1 MYWLYGCIRP
11 TVSILLSSG
20 LNKLSP
26 YSLKGHI
33 LTVCWMANSTDGKQ
47 TAPEEQSDLVYSVCS
62 GMSIQV
68 NGRVSM
74 NTCAIGHIH
83 ALRHILD
90 KMQFSQN
97 LFLYTMLRNEFTL

>member
-1 MYWLYGCIRP
+1 
-11 TVSILLSSG
+11 
-20 LNKLSP
+20 
-26 YSLKGHI
+26 
-33 LTVCWMANSTDGKQ
+33 MANSTDGKQ

-74 NTCAIGHIH
+74 NTCATGHIH

-90 KMQFSQN
+90 KMN
-97 LFLYTMLRNEFTL
+97 LVRIYFYTQC